1 MQNENDDGEIDTPN
15 LQEVSAASNLDE
27 QPALDYEPPPKRPA
41 LSFAYT
47 DPIHTGHDQSTIE
60 LQHQLRAS
68 KVKIVS
74 LKKKLKVSQQRTR
87 RLKKKVTSLEEI
99 VKQLRQNNLV
109 SSNCEE
115 LLNQTFSGVPLA
127 LMKRMSAKKSGKGSK
142 YTSEMKSFALTLQF
156 YSTKAYEFVRKTF
169 NIALPSQSQ
178 IRRWYGK
185 VAADPGFT
193 KPAFN
198 ALKVKA
204 EDAEKNGKKLICSL
218 MMDEMAIK
226 KHVSWNGQK
235 FTGYVDL
242 GNGINDDS
250 LPVAADALVFMV
262 VSVDGSWK
270 VPCGYFFVNGLS
282 GEERANLVKVCI
294 ERLSDVGVKVIS
306 LTCDGPSC
314 HFSMLS
320 TLGASLHPSKMI
332 PYFPHPQNKDEKIWV
347 LLDVCHMLKLVRNTL
362 AEKGIILDKNN
373 GKILWQYLVEL
384 EKLQAAEGLRL
395 GNKLKQAHIKWAQQ
409 KMKVNLAAQS
419 LSSSVADAIEYC
431 TKTLKLPQFQGS
443 EATVKFLRVI
453 DRLFDLL
460 NSRNPFGRG
469 YKAPL
474 RASNKTIWEPCLDE
488 TYKYISGLKSP
499 DGMLM
504 TSTWRKTGF
513 VGFLAA
519 IKSTKQLFHEL
530 VGKENAPLEYLLT
543 YKLSQDHLELFFAA
557 VRSAG
562 GFNNNPTTEQFTAA
576 YKRLLTRSHIEGG
589 KGNCKQRDPIEILS
603 AIGDSSKVN
612 GKSVTITTAALI
624 RKYDLQQRVP
634 MQCDHD
640 YSDAPNMVKLSEYKT
655 AAISYISGYVAKS
668 VQQKILC
675 DDCRTALGSQ
685 DNTAP
690 SSEFLKLKDSGK
702 LFKPASSV
710 VNICN
715 ESEKCFE
722 RMLAK
727 NAGKLPHGKGI
738 PEAIATVVLGTLKV
752 SSLFTELDDHMF
764 DWTVDDN
771 HVYKLIKKIVKCY
784 CKVRLYHLGKETTAD
799 LSGEKIRKK
808 LNKLVL
814 FKHQ

>member
-27 QPALDYEPPPKRPA
+27 QAALDYEPPPKRPA
-41 LSFAYT
+41 LSSAYT

-74 LKKKLKVSQQRTR
+74 LKKKLKVSPQRTG
-87 RLKKKVTSLEEI
+87 RLKKKVKSLEEI

-142 YTSEMKSFALTLQF
+142 YTPQMKSFALTLQF

-169 NIALPSQSQ
+169 NIVLPSQSQ

-226 KHVSWNGQK
+226 KHVSWNGKK

-270 VPCGYFFVNGLS
+270 APCGYFFVNGLS

-373 GKILWQYLVEL
+373 GKILWQYLV
-384 EKLQAAEGLRL
+384 
-395 GNKLKQAHIKWAQQ
+395 
-409 KMKVNLAAQS
+409 
-419 LSSSVADAIEYC
+419 
-431 TKTLKLPQFQGS
+431 
-443 EATVKFLRVI
+443 
-453 DRLFDLL
+453 
-460 NSRNPFGRG
+460 
-469 YKAPL
+469 
-474 RASNKTIWEPCLDE
+474 
-488 TYKYISGLKSP
+488 
-499 DGMLM
+499 
-504 TSTWRKTGF
+504 
-513 VGFLAA
+513 
-519 IKSTKQLFHEL
+519 
-530 VGKENAPLEYLLT
+530 
-543 YKLSQDHLELFFAA
+543 
-557 VRSAG
+557 
-562 GFNNNPTTEQFTAA
+562 
-576 YKRLLTRSHIEGG
+576 
-589 KGNCKQRDPIEILS
+589 
-603 AIGDSSKVN
+603 
-612 GKSVTITTAALI
+612 
-624 RKYDLQQRVP
+624 
-634 MQCDHD
+634 
-640 YSDAPNMVKLSEYKT
+640 
-655 AAISYISGYVAKS
+655 
-668 VQQKILC
+668 
-675 DDCRTALGSQ
+675 
-685 DNTAP
+685 
-690 SSEFLKLKDSGK
+690 
-702 LFKPASSV
+702 
-710 VNICN
+710 
-715 ESEKCFE
+715 
-722 RMLAK
+722 
-727 NAGKLPHGKGI
+727 
-738 PEAIATVVLGTLKV
+738 
-752 SSLFTELDDHMF
+752 
-764 DWTVDDN
+764 
-771 HVYKLIKKIVKCY
+771 
-784 CKVRLYHLGKETTAD
+784 
-799 LSGEKIRKK
+799 
-808 LNKLVL
+808 
-814 FKHQ
+814 